1 MRGLNASIRVED
13 AMNAANIGTGIK
25 WAIAGVALAL
35 LAAMAFNAAY
45 ALAQTGEAEDAAG
58 AQAVELRGEVTGGA
72 TTAIGYRRVF
82 QGRISSYGEYDVHS
96 VRRPRDDREP
106 EYVHL
111 PGFLRLVIAA
121 REHTAPASE

>member
-1 MRGLNASIRVED
+1 
-13 AMNAANIGTGIK
+13 MNAANIGTGIK
-25 WAIAGVALAL
+25 WAIGGVALAL

-45 ALAQTGEAEDAAG
+45 ALAQTGEASEDAAG

-82 QGRISSYGEYDVHS
+82 QGRISTYGEYDVHS
-96 VRRPRDDREP
+96 VRRSRDDREP

-111 PGFLRLVIAA
+111 PGFLRLVVAA
-121 REHTAPASE
+121 REHNAPAPE